1 MKKIDLKL
9 KAQSILSESI
19 EVEKKLLET
28 QADVIAEIAATLI
41 SAFKSGKKLLIFGN
55 GGSAADSQHIAAELI
70 GRFKKERA
78 PLRAIALT
86 TNTSILT
93 ALSNDYGYAASFKRQ
108 VEGLADA
115 GDIAMGISTSGNSEN
130 VREALI
136 SARALGMKLITMT
149 GKDGGK
155 ISKMADI
162 TLKSPSND
170 TPRIQESHITAGHII
185 CELVESEFCK

>member
-9 KAQSILSESI
+9 KAQSILNESI
-19 EVEKKLLET
+19 EVKKKLLET

>member
-9 KAQSILSESI
+9 KAQSILNESI

-55 GGSAADSQHIAAELI
+55 GGSAADSQHIAAEFI

-149 GKDGGK
+149 GEDGGK

-185 CELVESEFCK
+185 CELVESEFGK